1 MGEGAAVLRRGARRD
16 AATSDE
22 DAVAPVEATRASR
35 GRRAWIRRFV
45 ATTPGMIVLIAATVV
60 ATCTVAAVVC
70 AGGLDRRIAEHDTVL
85 ERSEPFAY
93 AAQNLYAALSAADA
107 AAASAFLS
115 GGTLSAPARMRY
127 QQALAAASSALVDV
141 TAGATDADTRAE
153 AAEVSTQLAT
163 YTGLVELARAN
174 NLQEFPVGSAYL
186 REASSLMQTELLPGA
201 ERIFARDLAV
211 VHAGQRAVGATP
223 VAGLVLLTVLLAV
236 LLAGSLALRARTN
249 RQVNIGL
256 IVAAA
261 VVVLVMTWIVT
272 ATWVAAASI
281 ERGQSEGTARFGQLA
296 KARILAQQARTDEM
310 LQLIARGDITRGEE
324 SFRGRLDELTGVLGS
339 GPVAV
344 LDEVQRWS
352 AAHDRQVTAYVGGE
366 YNAAVTQAVGS
377 HPNGSAAQFAEV
389 ESTLRDHIE
398 QTRAVLRDRTA
409 EAGDA
414 LAWTP
419 LGTTLLLALAAVAAT
434 AGLWPRLEEFL

>member
-1 MGEGAAVLRRGARRD
+1 MGEGAAVLRVARHD
-16 AATSDE
+16 AATVD
-22 DAVAPVEATRASR
+22 VEAPAGATHAY
-35 GRRAWIRRFV
+35 RRAWMRRFA
-45 ATTPGMIVLIAATVV
+45 ATTPGMIVLIAAAVV

-70 AGGLDRRIAEHDTVL
+70 ASALDRRIDAHDVVL

-115 GGTLSAPARMRY
+115 GGTLSAPARNRY
-127 QQALAAASSALVDV
+127 QEALAAASSALVDV

-153 AAEVSTQLAT
+153 AAEISTQLAT

-186 REASSLMQTELLPGA
+186 REASALMQTELLPGA

-223 VAGLVLLTVLLAV
+223 VAGLLLLVVLLSV
-236 LLAGSLALRARTN
+236 LLAGSLVLRARTN
-249 RQVNIGL
+249 RQFNVGL
-256 IVAAA
+256 VVAATL
-261 VVVLVMTWIVT
+261 VVLAMTWIVT
-272 ATWVAAASI
+272 ATWVAAARVES
-281 ERGQSEGTARFGQLA
+281 GQSEGTARFGQLA

-310 LQLIARGDITRGEE
+310 LQLIARGDISRGEE
-324 SFRGRLDELTGVLGS
+324 SFRGRLDELNGVLGAA
-339 GPVAV
+339 PAAV
-344 LDEVQRWS
+344 VDDVQTWS
-352 AAHDRQVTAYVGGE
+352 AAHDRQVRAYAGGE
-366 YNAAVTQAVGS
+366 YNAAVTQAVGAD
-377 HPNGSAAQFAEV
+377 PNGSAVQFAWV

-409 EAGDA
+409 AAGDA

-419 LGTTLLLALAAVAAT
+419 VGTTLLLALAAVAAV